1 VTRRSFRV
9 LRESSCFAKVN
20 RIGSRGGPARYRTHG
35 VSPRDSSG
43 EQAMFVFHNPY
54 LTLPQVFVWILE
66 RDAERVW
73 QIPENMKI
81 STLHLQHVDRHL
93 TAACAVTAPDVDLS
107 KLANIEPNDA
117 PPKDSKLRN
126 YLTQHDVG
134 PNQLP
139 KLKPESLGP
148 FGAALL
154 DYLEG
159 WYAVAGSSP
168 DDAAALANRY
178 LHELDDWLAAHGVR
192 ACLFEQAQQRIHN
205 LAIGNASA
213 NKAWDDAVS
222 EILVALAN
230 RRIVATGR
238 RNGKG
243 DPELVPAINWPLL
256 SFSDRELKGR
266 GTVACAY
273 MKADR
278 RPSESFWTD
287 LRFNAKDVLE
297 VWPPTSGT
305 RLPGGAVADDDNAAI
320 PKPVTEKSAQRL
332 TREYLEQ
339 EKQAGREPTM
349 SGLEKSV
356 RAMGMHGGRNF
367 LRNEFHKLQAAAGK
381 QVRRGRLS
389 NSPK

>member
-1 VTRRSFRV
+1 
-9 LRESSCFAKVN
+9 
-20 RIGSRGGPARYRTHG
+20 
-35 VSPRDSSG
+35 
-43 EQAMFVFHNPY
+43 M
-54 LTLPQVFVWILE
+54 
-66 RDAERVW
+66 
-73 QIPENMKI
+73 
-81 STLHLQHVDRHL
+81 
-93 TAACAVTAPDVDLS
+93 
-107 KLANIEPNDA
+107 
-117 PPKDSKLRN
+117 
-126 YLTQHDVG
+126 
-134 PNQLP
+134 
-139 KLKPESLGP
+139 
-148 FGAALL
+148 
-154 DYLEG
+154 
-159 WYAVAGSSP
+159 AGSSP

-243 DPELVPAINWPLL
+243 DPELVPAINWSLL

>member
-1 VTRRSFRV
+1 
-9 LRESSCFAKVN
+9 
-20 RIGSRGGPARYRTHG
+20 
-35 VSPRDSSG
+35 VSPRESSG

-66 RDAERVW
+66 RDVERVP
-73 QIPENMKI
+73 QVPENMKI

-178 LHELDDWLAAHGVR
+178 LHELDDWLADNGVR
-192 ACLFEQAQQRIHN
+192 A
-205 LAIGNASA
+205 
-213 NKAWDDAVS
+213 
-222 EILVALAN
+222 
-230 RRIVATGR
+230 
-238 RNGKG
+238 
-243 DPELVPAINWPLL
+243 
-256 SFSDRELKGR
+256 
-266 GTVACAY
+266 
-273 MKADR
+273 
-278 RPSESFWTD
+278 
-287 LRFNAKDVLE
+287 
-297 VWPPTSGT
+297 
-305 RLPGGAVADDDNAAI
+305 
-320 PKPVTEKSAQRL
+320 
-332 TREYLEQ
+332 
-339 EKQAGREPTM
+339 
-349 SGLEKSV
+349 
-356 RAMGMHGGRNF
+356 
-367 LRNEFHKLQAAAGK
+367 
-381 QVRRGRLS
+381 
-389 NSPK
+389 